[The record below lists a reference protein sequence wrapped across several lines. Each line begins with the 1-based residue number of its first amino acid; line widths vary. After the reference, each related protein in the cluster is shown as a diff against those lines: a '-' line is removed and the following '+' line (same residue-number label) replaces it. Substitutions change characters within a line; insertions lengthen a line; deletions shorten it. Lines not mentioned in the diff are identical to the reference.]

1 MHTYYHLVHIIR
13 FNTSVTDLRKLVLKK
28 LMTLLRLKLT
38 HVGRSSKW
46 RMPRINSELLE
57 NEKNGIN
64 IYNILIPFEH
74 SYTRPMMIQ
83 RVQYVCQA

>member
-1 MHTYYHLVHIIR
+1 MHPLR
-13 FNTSVTDLRKLVLKK
+13 FNTSVTDLRKLMAV
-28 LMTLLRLKLT
+28 LRLKLT
-38 HVGRSSKW
+38 LVGRSSKW

-64 IYNILIPFEH
+64 ISNILIPFEH

-83 RVQYVCQA
+83 RVQHVCQA